1 MSPSAVA
8 PSSELVRL
16 IDEHLDLDFL
26 ESSLV
31 ALVQTPSDVPTGEIA
46 IEPSDPKIGLYVKDV
61 VQPYLE
67 QLQLENLRVD
77 DLNNLIGSI
86 GAGSSDSSLLLV
98 GYSVSQHANRM
109 EDPYSGRIASGKEF
123 GLDEPCVFGKGASQN
138 KGALAA
144 LLTAL
149 KLLKDQDLELS
160 GKLFVVLN
168 SEGQSSHRC
177 IEQVFNNNR
186 LTAAGGILCVGT
198 GNRIS
203 LGNRGRVDVYIT
215 VRGKTAHSSQPWLG
229 INAIDGLQ
237 EVLGRLREV
246 KLDRDHPI
254 LGKTQLTVYNIEC
267 TPSSPHTIPD
277 RCRAIVDRRILPGED
292 ITSVVNEIRD
302 ALGKI
307 ENGAVEVKM
316 GAYMLPA
323 LVDPQHPLVHILE
336 EGMEGLTGQP
346 AQTFYPDYTFDAGYP
361 CLAGVPTVMFGPSS
375 WADVTLGEEIVQTE
389 FVALSQVVAAAKTY
403 AYTILKSLG

>member
-1 MSPSAVA
+1 MSRSAVA
-8 PSSELVRL
+8 PSHELVRL
-16 IDEHLDLDFL
+16 IDETLDLEFL
-26 ESSLV
+26 EASLIQ
-31 ALVQTPSDVPTGEIA
+31 LVQSPSDVPTGEIA
-46 IEPSDPKIGLYVKDV
+46 IEPDDPKIGHYVKEV
-61 VQPYLE
+61 VQPILE
-67 QLQLENLRVD
+67 QLQLEKLMVD
-77 DLNNLIGSI
+77 GLNNLVGSI
-86 GAGSSDSSLLLV
+86 GPDSSDSSLLMV

-109 EDPYSGRIASGKEF
+109 EHPYSGQIASGKEF
-123 GLDEPCVFGKGASQN
+123 GRDEPCVFGKGASQN

-144 LLTAL
+144 LLAAL
-149 KLLKDQDLELS
+149 KLLRDQGLELK

-177 IEQVFNNNR
+177 MEQIFTDNR
-186 LTAAGGILCVGT
+186 LMADGGILCVGT

-215 VRGKTAHSSQPWLG
+215 VRGKSAHSSQPWLG
-229 INAIDGLQ
+229 INAIDGLR
-237 EVLGRLREV
+237 EVLGRLRDV

-254 LGKTQLTVYNIEC
+254 LGKTQLTVYNLAC

-292 ITSVVNEIRD
+292 IDSVVDEIRD
-302 ALGKI
+302 AVGELDI
-307 ENGAVEVKM
+307 GAVDVEM
-316 GAYMLPA
+316 GPYMFPA
-323 LVDPQHPLVHILE
+323 LVDPKHPLVQTLE
-336 EGMEGLTGQP
+336 EGFKGITGQP
-346 AQTFYPDYTFDAGYP
+346 AQTFYPDYTFDAGFP

-375 WADVTLGEEIVQTE
+375 WADITLGEEIVQTE